1 MAAVRGQPL
10 QALGARELN
19 ARSRI
24 QNQQITPLKSTR
36 RLEHENAVKAEK
48 VGATEQ
54 PKEKAQ
60 KKKKEKLSALCKTP
74 PSLIRTRTG
83 KDYKRGGFLG
93 EGGFARCFQIR
104 DDSGEVYAAKTVAK
118 ASIKSDKT
126 KTKLLSEI
134 KIHKSMSHSNIVQFV
149 DCFED
154 DVNVYILL
162 EICPN
167 QSLMDLLK
175 KRKVLTEP
183 EVRLFMT
190 QIIGGI
196 RYMHTRR
203 VIHRDLKLGNIFFDP
218 DMNLKIGDFG
228 LAAVLHADKD
238 RKYTICGTP
247 NYIAPE
253 VLTGKT
259 TGHSYEVDIW
269 SIGVMLYALLV
280 GKPPF
285 QSKDVSLIYERIKTN
300 DYGFPEDKPI
310 SEEAKV
316 LIQDILSTNPLK
328 RPTLDEILEYDFFKG
343 PFPEK
348 ITVETLVSVPDYS
361 YLDRNQSQINFMNAR
376 RNAGL
381 VHSSHKNPVEILRSD
396 LESEKPKTI
405 LPQSLSP
412 GNTKNKYKEVTDVA
426 VRPRKIEDAS
436 SKLGKARR
444 LDEESKA
451 YRSSAREAIPR
462 ISDSILKQEC
472 TNTLNGMSIAERQ
485 ARMRIHNRY
494 GANEILKTPIL
505 ISKWVD
511 YSNKHAFSYQLSSDD
526 IGVLFNDGNTLLRCN
541 FQNSFWYIVNDD
553 VEGWIAS
560 EYRLGR
566 VPQELSRQVEIA
578 EFFAKYM
585 KTNLCRVSNEDESLI
600 EEQEEV
606 FLRRYTRYDLYVMFE
621 LSNGSIQFNFRDH
634 HKICISQTGSVI
646 TYISPDRTSET
657 CLLANVIRDGGFP
670 SVNFDIGLE
679 EKLNLIKDALREKV
693 NNPI

>member
-36 RLEHENAVKAEK
+36 RAETENEVKAEK
-48 VGATEQ
+48 VNEQ
-54 PKEKAQ
+54 PKEKA

-83 KDYKRGGFLG
+83 KDYKRGLFLG

-104 DDSGEVYAAKTVAK
+104 DDTGEVFAAKTVAK

-134 KIHKSMSHSNIVQFV
+134 KIHKSMSHPNIVQFV

-175 KRKVLTEP
+175 KRKALTEP
-183 EVRLFMT
+183 EVRFFMT

-310 SEEAKV
+310 SDEAKI

-343 PFPEK
+343 PFPDR
-348 ITVETLVSVPDYS
+348 ITVETLVSVPDFS
-361 YLDRNQSQINFMNAR
+361 YLDRNQSQINFMNTR
-376 RNAGL
+376 RSAGL
-381 VHSSHKNPVEILRSD
+381 IHSSHKNPVEILRSD
-396 LESEKPKTI
+396 LESEKPKAI

-412 GNTKNKYKEVTDVA
+412 GNTKSKYKEVTDLPT
-426 VRPRKIEDAS
+426 RSRKIEDSS

-444 LDEESKA
+444 LDEDRAAHK
-451 YRSSAREAIPR
+451 SSSRQQTATARF
-462 ISDSILKQEC
+462 SDAILKQEC
-472 TNTLNGMSIAERQ
+472 TNTLNGISIAERQ
-485 ARMRIHNRY
+485 ARMRVHNKFTNSGNLR
-494 GANEILKTPIL
+494 APTL

-511 YSNKHAFSYQLSSDD
+511 YSNKHGFSYQLSSDD
-526 IGVLFNDGNTLLRCN
+526 IGVLFNDGNTLLRVN
-541 FQNSFWYIVNDD
+541 HSDSFWYIVNDEVD
-553 VEGWIAS
+553 GWVAS
-560 EYRLGR
+560 EYKLGHI
-566 VPQELSRQVEIA
+566 PSELSRQVEIA
-578 EFFAKYM
+578 DFFARYM
-585 KTNLCRVSNEDESLI
+585 KTNLCRVSNDEDSLI
-600 EEQEEV
+600 EEQEEI

-621 LSNGSIQFNFRDH
+621 MSNGSIQFNFRDH

-657 CLLANVIRDGGFP
+657 CMLANVIRDGCFP
-670 SVNFDIGLE
+670 SVQMDIGLE
-679 EKLNLIKDALREKV
+679 EKLGLIKEALRDKV
-693 NNPI
+693 NIPI

>member
-19 ARSRI
+19 TRAS
-24 QNQQITPLKSTR
+24 QHITPLKSTR
-36 RLEHENAVKAEK
+36 RLEKDVNDREV
-48 VGATEQ
+48 EQ
-54 PKEKAQ
+54 AQHPPKEKA

-83 KDYKRGGFLG
+83 KDYKRGTFLG

-104 DDSGEVYAAKTVAK
+104 DDSGKVFAAKTVAK

-134 KIHKSMSHSNIVQFV
+134 KIHKSMAHPNVVQFI

-175 KRKVLTEP
+175 KRKFLTEP

-228 LAAVLHADKD
+228 LAAVLHADTD

-259 TGHSYEVDIW
+259 VGHSYEVDIW
-269 SIGVMLYALLV
+269 SIGVMMYALLV

-285 QSKDVSLIYERIKTN
+285 QSKDVSLIYERIKSN

-310 SEEAKV
+310 SNAAKE
-316 LIQDILSTNPLK
+316 LITDILTTNPLK

-343 PFPEK
+343 PFPDK
-348 ITVETLVSVPDYS
+348 ISIETLVSTPS
-361 YLDRNQSQINFMNAR
+361 FSEFDRVASQINFMNAKR
-376 RNAGL
+376 AAGL
-381 VHSSHKNPVEILRSD
+381 IHSSSKNPVEILKID
-396 LESEKPKTI
+396 LESEKPKSI

-412 GNTKNKYKEVTDVA
+412 GNTKSKYKEVPDPAITSKKVYGL
-426 VRPRKIEDAS
+426 EDSS
-436 SKLGKARR
+436 SKLGRARR
-444 LDEESKA
+444 LDDHVREEKRGTGLPSLPV
-451 YRSSAREAIPR
+451 RLT
-462 ISDSILKQEC
+462 DSILRQEC
-472 TNTLNGMSIAERQ
+472 TNTLNGISIAERQ
-485 ARMRIHNRY
+485 SRMRSSTNSHMT
-494 GANEILKTPIL
+494 ELKSPVL

-511 YSNKHAFSYQLSSDD
+511 YSNKHGFSYQLSTDD
-526 IGVLFNDGNTLLRCN
+526 IGVLFNDRSTLLRVN
-541 FQNSFWYIVNDD
+541 HSNSFWFITNDAQD
-553 VEGWIAS
+553 GWLAS
-560 EYRLGR
+560 EYQADR
-566 VPQELSRQVEIA
+566 VPQSLSRQVEVA
-578 EFFAKYM
+578 DFFARYM
-585 KTNLCRVSNEDESLI
+585 KTNLCRVSNDEDLMAEN
-600 EEQEEV
+600 EEV

-646 TYISPDRTSET
+646 TYISPERDSET
-657 CLLANVIRDGGFP
+657 CLLSQVLREGQFP
-670 SVNFDIGLE
+670 NILYDIGLQ
-679 EKLNLIKDALREKV
+679 EKFELIKEALRDKV
-693 NNPI
+693 NQ

>member
-24 QNQQITPLKSTR
+24 TNQQITPLKSTR
-36 RLEHENAVKAEK
+36 KLESEVEVVKAEK
-48 VGATEQ
+48 VVPDQ
-54 PKEKAQ
+54 PKDKA

-83 KDYKRGGFLG
+83 KDYKRGLFLG

-183 EVRLFMT
+183 EVRYFMT
-190 QIIGGI
+190 QVIGGI

-218 DMNLKIGDFG
+218 EMNLKIGDFG

-300 DYGFPEDKPI
+300 DFHFPADKPI
-310 SEEAKV
+310 SNEAKI

-348 ITVETLVSVPDYS
+348 ITVETLVSVPDFS
-361 YLDRNQSQINFMNAR
+361 HLDRHQSQINFMNAR

-381 VHSSHKNPVEILRSD
+381 IQSSQKNPVEILRSD

-412 GNTKNKYKEVTDVA
+412 GNTKSKYKEVTDMA
-426 VRPRKIEDAS
+426 VRPRKIEESS

-444 LDEESKA
+444 LDDDRKT
-451 YRSSAREAIPR
+451 YRTSIDAIPR
-462 ISDSILKQEC
+462 FSDTVLQKECEGTLTGILA
-472 TNTLNGMSIAERQ
+472 AERQ
-485 ARMRIHNRY
+485 ARSRVPNRY
-494 GANEILKTPIL
+494 STILKTPTL

-511 YSNKHAFSYQLSSDD
+511 YSNKHGFSYQLSSED
-526 IGVLFNDGNTLLRCN
+526 IGVLFNDGNTLLRVN
-541 FQNSFWYIVNDD
+541 HSNSFWYIMNDLTD
-553 VEGWIAS
+553 GWVAQ
-560 EYRLGR
+560 EYKMGFI
-566 VPQELSRQVEIA
+566 PHELSRQVEIA
-578 EFFAKYM
+578 DFFAKYM
-585 KTNLCRVSNEDESLI
+585 KTNLCKVSNDDDSLI
-600 EEQEEV
+600 EETEEI
-606 FLRRYTRYDLYVMFE
+606 FLRRYTRSDLYVMFE

-634 HKICISQTGSVI
+634 HKMCVSQAGSVI

-657 CLLANVIRDGGFP
+657 CLLSNVLRDGSFP
-670 SVNFDIGLE
+670 SVAYDIGLD
-679 EKLNLIKDALREKV
+679 EKLALIKEALKGKV
-693 NNPI
+693 NA

>member
-10 QALGARELN
+10 QALGQRELN
-19 ARSRI
+19 ARSKI

-36 RLEHENAVKAEK
+36 RIGEAEVKAVLPNEQ
-48 VGATEQ
+48 EQEQQQ
-54 PKEKAQ
+54 PKEKP

-83 KDYKRGGFLG
+83 KDYKRGLFLG

-104 DDSGEVYAAKTVAK
+104 DDSGDVFAAKTVAK

-134 KIHKSMSHSNIVQFV
+134 KIHKSMSHPNIVQFV

-183 EVRLFMT
+183 EVRFFMI
-190 QIIGGI
+190 QVIAGI

-310 SEEAKV
+310 SDEAKV

-328 RPTLDEILEYDFFKG
+328 RPSLDEIIEYDFFKG

-361 YLDRNQSQINFMNAR
+361 YLDRAQSQMNFMNTK
-376 RNAGL
+376 RNCGL
-381 VHSSHKNPVEILRSD
+381 IQSSHKNPVEILRSD

-412 GNTKNKYKEVTDVA
+412 GNTKNKYKEVTDVS
-426 VRPRKIEDAS
+426 VRPRKIEDSS

-444 LDEESKA
+444 LDDD
-451 YRSSAREAIPR
+451 RSHKKTVKSPITKLSE
-462 ISDSILKQEC
+462 SILKQEC
-472 TNTLNGMSIAERQ
+472 TNTLNGISIAERQ
-485 ARMRIHNRY
+485 ARMRVHNNYAMDVNLR
-494 GANEILKTPIL
+494 TPTL

-511 YSNKHAFSYQLSSDD
+511 YSNKHGFSYQLSSDD
-526 IGVLFNDGNTLLRCN
+526 IGVLFNDGNTLLRVN
-541 FQNSFWYIVNDD
+541 HSDSFWYISNDA
-553 VEGWIAS
+553 VEGWVAS
-560 EYRLGR
+560 EYKLGYI
-566 VPQELSRQVEIA
+566 PSELSRQVEIA
-578 EFFAKYM
+578 DFFARYM
-585 KTNLCRVSNEDESLI
+585 KTNLCRVSNEEDSLI
-600 EEQEEV
+600 EEQEEI

-621 LSNGSIQFNFRDH
+621 MSNGSIQFNFRDH

-657 CLLANVIRDGGFP
+657 CMLANVIREGGFP
-670 SVNFDIGLE
+670 SVNIDIGLE
-679 EKLNLIKDALREKV
+679 EKLLLIKEALRDKI
-693 NNPI
+693 NNT